1 MKKNNVLIELTPLL
15 DVILIILFFILVQ
28 SEGRMGDFYEE
39 TREAFEAELA
49 VYQAEMDAFMEDQ
62 ALEMDAFIAEHAH
75 EMEHLRGISADY
87 AALRLGLEE
96 NAGVIMVSIASE
108 ADNSNN
114 RWILVEADSH
124 TIRID
129 LCWDTRAR
137 ENASLEFSTVLA
149 NKIQNTDSAVV
160 VLVFRFDSTRTFAAD
175 HRLVSGAIHI
185 QRQFVQLVFAELDI
199 RI

>member
-28 SEGRMGDFYEE
+28 SEGRIGDFYEE

-49 VYQAEMDAFMEDQ
+49 IYQAEMGT
-62 ALEMDAFIAEHAH
+62 FIAEHAQ
-75 EMEHLRGISADY
+75 EMEYLRGISADY
-87 AALRLGLEE
+87 NALRLGLEE
-96 NAGVIMVSIASE
+96 DTGIILVSIASD
-108 ADNSNN
+108 ADNSDN
-114 RWILVEADSH
+114 RWILVEADSD
-124 TIRID
+124 TTRID
-129 LCWDTRAR
+129 LCWDNRAR
-137 ENASLEFSTVLA
+137 EDASLEFSTTLA
-149 NKIQNTDSAVV
+149 SKIQSAESTVV